1 MSTLNELKEFNFGEA
16 EVFLWTFKVQ
26 SPAGEDPKYTGRW
39 VETSNEVDSTL
50 KNIASGKIAS
60 VEETHEYSLLA
71 ENNQQSVLTIP
82 HIETHA
88 GLLIEAVA
96 EQNDDKKIE
105 NVKHLR
111 NAEFYLMKFVSGDSI
126 LLAIKK
132 TDSGWK
138 TRRAVNVRSVIFADH
153 QLDVDNRPH
162 FEISTQ
168 VDFFVYGKTIFSLEK
183 SKFESVLRYKQAHRE
198 DFETLQADEDFS
210 GIFADMGPLVDYI
223 GENKIQ
229 LRRAS
234 AIKQKGHYK
243 DEQFM
248 VRLRELGPAY
258 RLNIDFDDE
267 GKIVATPESAS
278 DIITALLDHRLGSG
292 FSEAIYDVQA
302 TKAVGG

>member
-1 MSTLNELKEFNFGEA
+1 MSTLDELKEFNFDDA

-26 SPAGEDPKYTGRW
+26 TPAGEDPKYTGRW
-39 VETSNEVDSTL
+39 VETSNDVDSAL

-60 VEETHEYSLLA
+60 IEETNEYSLLA
-71 ENNQQSVLTIP
+71 ENNQHSVLTIP

-88 GLLIEAVA
+88 GLLIDAVS

-105 NVKHLR
+105 DVKHLR
-111 NAEFYLMKFVSGDSI
+111 NAEFYLMKFVSGDTI
-126 LLAIKK
+126 LYAIKK
-132 TDSGWK
+132 TDRGWRTK
-138 TRRAVNVRSVIFADH
+138 RAVNVRSVIFSDH

-168 VDFFVYGKTIFSLEK
+168 VDFFIYGDTIFSLEK

-198 DFETLQADEDFS
+198 DFATLQADEDFS
-210 GIFADMGPLVDYI
+210 GIFAEMGPLVDYI

-234 AIKQKGHYK
+234 AIKQKEHYK

-248 VRLRELGPAY
+248 ARLRELGPTY
-258 RLNIDFDDE
+258 HLDIHFDDD
-267 GKIVATPESAS
+267 GKIVATAESAP

-302 TKAVGG
+302 TKAVGD